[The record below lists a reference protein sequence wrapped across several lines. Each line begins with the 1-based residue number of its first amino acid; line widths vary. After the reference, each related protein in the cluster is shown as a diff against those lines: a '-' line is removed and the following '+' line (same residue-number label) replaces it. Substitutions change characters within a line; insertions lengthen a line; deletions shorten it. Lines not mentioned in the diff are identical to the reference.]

1 MSAERADGRPEGP
14 AADADAPRPAGPA
27 YDYLLAVGPSR
38 SGTTFLY
45 RALNAHPGFRAPEI
59 KEAHYYRSARRLER
73 ALAGLRGSG
82 AMLLDVADTAWLDP
96 RLDRVSALAAGGA
109 RILLVVLLRP
119 HRDWAR
125 SMLAYRRSRVLPALP
140 AILAGPGGLERA
152 VLRDALTA
160 EALER
165 IFALGADVLAIEF
178 EALTGEPAGVLDA
191 LARLCRTAPFG
202 RIDTAPVNPAERARF
217 APLAGAAKLA
227 AWALRAAGARR
238 TLQALKD
245 EPRLVRLVF
254 RPAGADEL
262 PALSEAAAARLDRR
276 EAECRAAVAA
286 AGEPVAPGLWLARAA
301 PRPAAS
307 RSGPRLPE

>member
-1 MSAERADGRPEGP
+1 MTEPDWRGG
-14 AADADAPRPAGPA
+14 AAGGAGPA

-45 RALNAHPGFRAPEI
+45 RALNAHPGFRAPDI

-82 AMLLDVADTAWLDP
+82 AVLLDVADTAWSDP

-109 RILLVVLLRP
+109 RILLVVLLRR

-140 AILAGPGGLERA
+140 ALLAGPGGLERA
-152 VLRDALTA
+152 VVRDALTA
-160 EALER
+160 AALER

-178 EALTGEPAGVLDA
+178 EALTGEPARVLDA
-191 LARLCRTAPFG
+191 LAGLCRTAPFG
-202 RIDTAPVNPAERARF
+202 AVDTAPVNRAERARF

-245 EPRLVRLVF
+245 DPRLVRLVF
-254 RPAGADEL
+254 RPAGAGGL
-262 PALSEAAAARLDRR
+262 PALREAAAARLDRC
-276 EAECRAAVAA
+276 EAECRSAVAA
-286 AGEPVAPGLWLARAA
+286 AGEPLGDGLWLARAA
-301 PRPAAS
+301 PRPPAPG
-307 RSGPRLPE
+307 SGLRLPE